1 VQNVFATNQL
11 FVDRKKIV
19 TLQSKDCEVRLRLGI
34 KNKQVCFILLSTC
47 TNFAFEELITIA
59 EMSNTVSLEQSTMRA
74 VVSLFGNEEALKK
87 LRSLAKS
94 LKKAAKKDDSN
105 VMTAADK
112 KRILADIKQG
122 LIEVEMAKRGEIRLQ
137 TWEEVK
143 HELCH

>member
-1 VQNVFATNQL
+1 
-11 FVDRKKIV
+11 
-19 TLQSKDCEVRLRLGI
+19 
-34 KNKQVCFILLSTC
+34 
-47 TNFAFEELITIA
+47 
-59 EMSNTVSLEQSTMRA
+59 MRA

-122 LIEVEMAKRGEIRLQ
+122 LIEVEMVKRGEIQARSMEELLQ
-137 TWEEVK
+137 
-143 HELCH
+143 ELRD